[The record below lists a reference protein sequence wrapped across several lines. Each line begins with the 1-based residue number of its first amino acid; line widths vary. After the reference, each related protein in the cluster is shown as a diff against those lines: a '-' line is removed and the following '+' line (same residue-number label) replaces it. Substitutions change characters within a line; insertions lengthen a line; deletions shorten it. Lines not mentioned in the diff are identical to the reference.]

1 MRIVFMGTPDFA
13 ATCLEKLVGHC
24 SVRRFE
30 VVGVF
35 SQPDK
40 RSGRGMKL
48 TPTAVKKVAES
59 HGIPVLQP
67 QSLRDGEALELLRG
81 LAPDLIIVVAYGR
94 LLPAAILELPPLGC
108 VNIHA
113 SLLPKYRGSAPIQR
127 AVLSGERTTGVTA
140 MYMAEELD
148 AGDIIAM
155 RETEILDG
163 ETSGELF
170 LRLAE
175 LGAELLC
182 DAVDMIADGS
192 APHIP
197 QCDEDATFAPML
209 SKAESPIDL
218 SATAREVYNK
228 IDGLDPWPCAT
239 LEVDGVVLKL
249 FHARLGEHEGG
260 LVLPCRDGKVT
271 VMELQAPGGKRMAA
285 SDYLRGHQICL

>member
-13 ATCLEKLVGHC
+13 ATCAERLLRHAQKHGH
-24 SVRRFE
+24 E
-30 VVGVF
+30 VIAVF

-48 TPTAVKKVAES
+48 VPTAVKKVAVA
-59 HGIPVLQP
+59 HDVPVLQP
-67 QSLRDGEALELLRG
+67 ASLRDDEALQLLQD

-94 LLPAAILELPPLGC
+94 LLPADILELPPLGC
-108 VNIHA
+108 INIHA

-127 AVLSGERTTGVTA
+127 AVLAGEEVTGVSA

-148 AGDIIAM
+148 AGDVIEE
-155 RETEILDG
+155 RETAILEG

-175 LGAELLC
+175 LGADLLC
-182 DAVDMIADGS
+182 DTVDAIADGR
-192 APHIP
+192 ATRTP
-197 QCDEDATFAPML
+197 QCGEDATFAPML
-209 SKAESPIDL
+209 SKAESPINL

-239 LEVDGVVLKL
+239 LDVDGTAIKL
-249 FHARLGEHEGG
+249 FHARMGEHEGG
-260 LVLPCRDGKVT
+260 LVLPCADGKVT
-271 VMELQAPGGKRMAA
+271 VMELQSPGGRRMPAA
-285 SDYLRGHQICL
+285 DYLRGHPICL

>member
-13 ATCLEKLVGHC
+13 ATCAARLLKQSRHK
-24 SVRRFE
+24 

-48 TPTAVKKVAES
+48 APTAVKRVAEEN
-59 HGIPVLQP
+59 GIAVFQP
-67 QSLRDGEALELLRG
+67 TTLRDGEALETLRE

-94 LLPAAILELPPLGC
+94 LLPVEILELPPLGC

-127 AVLSGERTTGVTA
+127 AVLAGEAVTGVTA

-148 AGDIIAM
+148 AGDIIAA
-155 RETEILDG
+155 RETEICDG

-182 DAVDMIADGS
+182 DTVDAIANGT
-192 APHIP
+192 ATRTP
-197 QCDEDATFAPML
+197 QNHAEATLAPML
-209 SKAESPIDL
+209 SKAESPVDL
-218 SATAREVYNK
+218 TRTAREVMNQ
-228 IDGLDPWPCAT
+228 INGLDPWPCAT
-239 LEVDGVVLKL
+239 LDVDGAAIKL
-249 FHARLGEHEGG
+249 YRATLGETASG
-260 LVLPCRDGKVT
+260 LTLPCADGKVT
-271 VMELQAPGGKRMAA
+271 VTELQAPGGRRMAA
-285 SDYLRGHQICL
+285 SDYLRGKPIWL